1 MTKKILISLSVIG
14 IVAAMVIGGTIAYF
28 SDTETSTGN
37 TFTAGAIDLK
47 IDNDSWYNGEL
58 RQDLGWE
65 LDELTGHLFFDY
77 EDLKPGDWGEDTVSL
92 HVFDN
97 DAWACVDL
105 YITKNDDMSST
116 EPELEAGDVQE
127 DPQNIWDGELAKELQ
142 FIFWVDDGDNVLE
155 VGENVLLQ
163 GSASAALQSGLHYTL
178 ADAYENN
185 IGGSPEDPLIGG
197 QTYYIGKAWC
207 YGVLLQETQPQDGD
221 NSPLIHPGITCNGEP
236 VSNKSQTDNMM
247 VDVSFYVEQARNNAQ
262 FQCSSHYEP
271 VDMKVQDLE
280 NKDDSWVIKAN
291 DGIYG
296 TLVYSTDASTFHGT
310 VVGQGLEKNAKY
322 QITLNGPGS
331 CTVIDDNLANF
342 GANLFQSGYWDNN
355 WSPNLAST
363 CSGTPGEGIYN
374 MNLTNDHYTV
384 MSDAMGNLSYSFNLA
399 LPSGTY
405 SDVKVLVKKM
415 LDDHVT
421 PWVDSSTEHTTN
433 LFETAAITFTV
444 Q

>member
-1 MTKKILISLSVIG
+1 MNKKILISLTVISV
-14 IVAAMVIGGTIAYF
+14 VAAIAIGGTIAYF

-47 IDNDSWYNGEL
+47 IDNDSWYNGVL
-58 RQDLGWE
+58 REDLGWE
-65 LDELTGHLFFDY
+65 LDDLTGHLFFDY

-116 EPELEAGDVQE
+116 EPELEAGDAQE
-127 DPQNIWDGELAKELQ
+127 DPQSIWDGELAEELQ

-163 GSASAALQSGLHYTL
+163 GPASAALQSGLHYTL
-178 ADAYENN
+178 ADADENN
-185 IGGSPEDPLIGG
+185 VGGSPGDPLIGG

-207 YGVLLQETQPQDGD
+207 YGTLEENRIPSGQGI
-221 NSPLIHPGITCNGEP
+221 SPADSPGIICNGEP
-236 VSNKSQTDNMM
+236 VDNWSQTDNMM
-247 VDVSFYVEQARNNAQ
+247 VDVSFYVEQERNNPS
-262 FQCSSHYEP
+262 FQCSSHYTP
-271 VDMKVQDLE
+271 VDMAIQDLE
-280 NKDDSWVIKAN
+280 NKDSSWNVIAG
-291 DGIYG
+291 DDIYG
-296 TLVYSTDASTFHGT
+296 TLVYSMDALTFHGT

-322 QITLNGPGS
+322 QITLNGPGP
-331 CTVIDDNLANF
+331 CANTDDNLANF

-355 WSPNLAST
+355 WSPNLVST
-363 CSGTPGEGIYN
+363 CSG
-374 MNLTNDHYTV
+374 NDHYTV

-415 LDDHVT
+415 LDNHAS
-421 PWVDSSTEHTTN
+421 PWVDTSTEHTTN
-433 LFETAAITFTV
+433 LMETAAITFTV